1 MNWFMRK
8 LKISLMLLLTI
19 TQACAS
25 SLLISL
31 CPSSLRARNQGPLRF
46 V

>member
-25 SLLISL
+25 SSADKPVSIESE
-31 CPSSLRARNQGPLRF
+31 AKNQGPLRF